1 MKYLLLPLILLY
13 LLPATLAGQDLQTPK
28 DLKDTHAF
36 DPTYTHVVY
45 FWLNN
50 PENAQERTDFE
61 TGLRALFKASKYTRT
76 NFLGTP
82 PKATRDVVDDSFT
95 YGMILTFDSAEAQQ
109 AYQNEP
115 AHLIFIEQKKHLL
128 KKFVVYDAT
137 GLNP

>member
-1 MKYLLLPLILLY
+1 MKHLRCLLILFS
-13 LLPATLAGQDLQTPK
+13 LLPAALLSQEVQSPK
-28 DLKDTHAF
+28 ELKDERAF

-50 PENAQERTDFE
+50 PQNKAERQAFE

-82 PKATRDVVDDSFT
+82 PAATREVVDDSFT
-95 YGMILTFDSAEAQQ
+95 YGMILTFDSADAQQ
-109 AYQNEP
+109 AYQTEA
-115 AHLIFIEQKKHLL
+115 AHLVFIEQTKHLL